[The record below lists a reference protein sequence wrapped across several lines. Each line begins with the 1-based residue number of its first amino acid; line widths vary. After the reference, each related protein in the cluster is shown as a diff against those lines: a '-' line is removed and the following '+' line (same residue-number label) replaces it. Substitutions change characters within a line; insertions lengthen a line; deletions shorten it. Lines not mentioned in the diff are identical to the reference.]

1 VIKAAQS
8 GLTFV
13 IGTFI
18 QSTEVNMFYPQGNF
32 HSQGNFAYPQGG
44 FGQQGFG
51 QQGFGQPGFGQAG
64 FQGASNGFPNG
75 IPFANT
81 LYGYPQPTPFLQ
93 TPTFQGGSQAGWQ
106 HPAQQQAQLQA
117 ALQQQAMLQ
126 LLSPQLAA
134 QPFGFQNS
142 PGTNA
147 LNGQADQINPALQQQ
162 SQQQLLRL
170 AQHHYL
176 MAQQLAQLAGQTAQI
191 SGNPYTGQFIPGQV
205 GANFVPGITMH

>member
-1 VIKAAQS
+1 
-8 GLTFV
+8 
-13 IGTFI
+13 
-18 QSTEVNMFYPQGNF
+18 MFYPQGNF
-32 HSQGNFAYPQGG
+32 HSQGNFAYPPGG
-44 FGQQGFG
+44 FGQPAFG
-51 QQGFGQPGFGQAG
+51 QSGFGQPG
-64 FQGASNGFPNG
+64 FQGASNGFPNA

-81 LYGYPQPTPFLQ
+81 LYGYPQPTPFFQ
-93 TPTFQGGSQAGWQ
+93 TPTFQGGSQSGWQ

-134 QPFGFQNS
+134 QPFGLQNS
-142 PGTNA
+142 PGANA
-147 LNGQADQINPALQQQ
+147 PNGHADQINPALQQQ